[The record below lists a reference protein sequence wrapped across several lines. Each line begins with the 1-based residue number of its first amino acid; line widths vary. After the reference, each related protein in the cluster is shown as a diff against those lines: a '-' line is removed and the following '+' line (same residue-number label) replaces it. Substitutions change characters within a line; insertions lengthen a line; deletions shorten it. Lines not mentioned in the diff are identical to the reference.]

1 MSGVDFSRT
10 DLNRVDLGGANLIAT
25 QAFIKIDKSKNIFGA
40 ITTEKTLQEQHISPT
55 RFLAKG
61 LIVLVESTEPDAIE
75 LDESQQLICTCNE
88 KAITHNSLI
97 IKLDLAAT
105 EQLNPQWTFEI
116 ITQPK

>member
-1 MSGVDFSRT
+1 M
-10 DLNRVDLGGANLIAT
+10 GGANLIAT